1 MSETVFT
8 VRLDDSGSAD
18 SVVARSPNR
27 LLFAMISYTIY
38 LLCSLRFN
46 FVLGR
51 LSKDPAHKSITY
63 YSSTSFLS
71 VKSVSCKDTR
81 LLQLIICTGR
91 YRFHKAFTLTL

>member
-51 LSKDPAHKSITY
+51 ISKDPALWPITY

-71 VKSVSCKDTR
+71 VESFSCKDTR
-81 LLQLIICTGR
+81 FVQLIICSGTC
-91 YRFHKAFTLTL
+91 RFHKALILTL